1 MTIETEL
8 RMTEELMD
16 LEGKTLS
23 FIMHP
28 RREGQPEGSGEG
40 VRYQGTLTDVR
51 TVGTVV
57 VYVHIEQRARR
68 R

>member
-1 MTIETEL
+1 MIETEL
-8 RMTEELMD
+8 RITEELLD

-28 RREGQPEGSGEG
+28 RREGQPECSGEG

-51 TVGTVV
+51 PVGTVGY
-57 VYVHIEQRARR
+57 YVGA
-68 R
+68 